1 MKKITSIIFSF
12 LTLSLYMSSAQAACD
27 FVIDIGDKK
36 TKIVEK
42 FAEPMPMFAGQL
54 MLPVPSIDVCPND
67 NLDMDIAVEYIF
79 LGDPEDARLA
89 AIRMIVLNDG
99 KNTISDQLTLMNYAK
114 KVYGDFDTGHNPKI
128 YNNFQAWE
136 KTNKLIIYKRI
147 FNEENLIEEEV
158 FITNNEYNQ
167 KLGEFYNKIEIEEA
181 KLEEENS

>member
-1 MKKITSIIFSF
+1 
-12 LTLSLYMSSAQAACD
+12 
-27 FVIDIGDKK
+27 
-36 TKIVEK
+36 
-42 FAEPMPMFAGQL
+42 
-54 MLPVPSIDVCPND
+54 
-67 NLDMDIAVEYIF
+67 
-79 LGDPEDARLA
+79 
-89 AIRMIVLNDG
+89 MIVLNDG

-114 KVYGDFDTGHNPKI
+114 KVYGDFDTGHNPQI

-167 KLGEFYNKIEIEEA
+167 KLGEFYNKIEMEEA